1 MMEIGCI
8 QGATRFLGA
17 PKDWDKSKGHCG
29 TLPIRDMPTDIGNA
43 MVSAWLPNRDEIV
56 ALACGGPLYL
66 HIYGVTHPV
75 VGLSVGEP
83 PADADPILEPT
94 LMAVQRVLAENGIEA
109 THTVASKIAMAAV
122 FALHQAMEAHDV
134 PRPT

>member
-1 MMEIGCI
+1 MEIGCI

-43 MVSAWLPNRDEIV
+43 MVSAWLLNRDEI
-56 ALACGGPLYL
+56 ASLACGSPLYL
-66 HIYGVTHPV
+66 HIYGTSHPV

-94 LMAVQRVLAENGIEA
+94 LTAVQRVLTENAIEA
-109 THTVASKIAMAAV
+109 THTVASKIAWAAV
-122 FALHQAMEAHDV
+122 IAVHQAMGKTDGDCSE
-134 PRPT
+134 